1 MFLTLGYSVATE
13 HDVLKIKYDK
23 YCRTRLNETFLVDQI
38 YDFKS
43 DKVLNFIFVSFNAV
57 DGNIVNV
64 FFHLTIVMQIFYY
77 DGPIDTQ
84 I

>member
-1 MFLTLGYSVATE
+1 MAME
-13 HDVLKIKYDK
+13 HDVFKIKYDK

-57 DGNIVNV
+57 DSNISDL
-64 FFHLTIVMQIFYY
+64 FIS
-77 DGPIDTQ
+77 
-84 I
+84 

>member
-1 MFLTLGYSVATE
+1 M
-13 HDVLKIKYDK
+13 
-23 YCRTRLNETFLVDQI
+23 NETFLVDQI

-57 DGNIVNV
+57 DSNIVNV
-64 FFHLTIVMQIFYY
+64 FFNLTIEMQIFYY